1 MGRAGITVTHLDVE
15 EIDLGLD
22 PGLDPGLDLG
32 LDPGLDL
39 ALELKVDEEIEMES
53 IPVTRNGVTTYTEP
67 LPVHV
72 AGSGPA
78 PVPEATRR
86 IVGAFLG
93 EGWARTRKLGRL
105 REYLRQSGTRLD
117 TSRLDL
123 ETEME
128 LHHGC

>member
-22 PGLDPGLDLG
+22 PGVDPGLDLG

-78 PVPEATRR
+78 PAPEATRR

-128 LHHGC
+128 LRHGY

>member
-15 EIDLGLD
+15 EIDLGPDLGPD
-22 PGLDPGLDLG
+22 LGLDPGLD
-32 LDPGLDL
+32 LDL
-39 ALELKVDEEIEMES
+39 ALELKVDEEIEMKS

-78 PVPEATRR
+78 PAPEATRR

>member
-1 MGRAGITVTHLDVE
+1 MSSTIENRPLTSPCLRQGFHG
-15 EIDLGLD
+15 GF
-22 PGLDPGLDLG
+22 
-32 LDPGLDL
+32 
-39 ALELKVDEEIEMES
+39 DEEIEMES

>member
-15 EIDLGLD
+15 EIDLGPDLGFD
-22 PGLDPGLDLG
+22 LDLD
-32 LDPGLDL
+32 LD
-39 ALELKVDEEIEMES
+39 LKVDEEIEMES

-78 PVPEATRR
+78 PAPEATRR

-128 LHHGC
+128 LRHGY